1 MAWRKLRSLQEVEAS
16 VDGARRR
23 VLAAEWDDE
32 TGAVKVLWPP
42 GPGAFAAQSHR
53 VVDDGAYEPTDYY
66 SFPGGFF

>member
-1 MAWRKLRSLQEVEAS
+1 MGWRKLRALQEVEVS

-42 GPGAFAAQSHR
+42 GAGAFAAQTHR
-53 VVDDGAYEPTDYY
+53 VVADGDYEPTDYY
-66 SFPGGFF
+66 AFPGGFS

>member
-1 MAWRKLRSLQEVEAS
+1 MTWHKLRSLQEVEVS
-16 VDGARRR
+16 VDGHVHR

-42 GPGAFAAQSHR
+42 GAGAFAAQSHR
-53 VVDDGAYEPTDYY
+53 EFGDGDFEPTDYY